1 MDSSLILVLL
11 GRELLEG
18 VFLGPVEEEL
28 PLLDDAG
35 GVGLGG
41 EADGAAA
48 VGVQGPGAVG
58 GLAPVVHGE
67 EGPVAEALASLVP
80 VWI

>member
-1 MDSSLILVLL
+1 MNSSLISGLFCRQFLEWVL
-11 GRELLEG
+11 
-18 VFLGPVEEEL
+18 LGPVEEQL

-35 GVGLGG
+35 GGGVGGDS
-41 EADGAAA
+41 DGAAA

-67 EGPVAEALASLVP
+67 EGPVVEALAGLVP
-80 VWI
+80 G